1 MSGSATQED
10 RWRSVFETEHAR
22 MWRSVLAHTGDPE
35 VASDAVA
42 EAFAQA
48 VRRGDEVL
56 DPVAWLWRA
65 VFRIAGGQLADRRRW
80 SGPDGGAGEAAAPS
94 GDTLPDEVAALL
106 DALARLD
113 DTDRRVVVLSLVGG
127 WSAAE
132 VGAIVGASA
141 GAVRVRLHRA
151 RRRLRAALSDG
162 VDGVRDG
169 EAGVDAGTGNGGGS
183 DER

>member
-1 MSGSATQED
+1 VKVVTGE
-10 RWRSVFETEHAR
+10 RWRTAFEAEHAR
-22 MWRSVLAHTGDPE
+22 LWRSVLAHTGDPE

-48 VRRGDEVL
+48 VRRGDEVR

-65 VFRIAGGQLADRRRW
+65 AFRIAGGQLADRRRW
-80 SGPDGGAGEAAAPS
+80 EEPGGEPAGVSPS
-94 GDTLPDEVAALL
+94 GDTLPDDVVALL
-106 DALARLD
+106 DALAGLGEG
-113 DTDRRVVVLSLVGG
+113 DRRVVVLSLVGG

-151 RRRLRAALSDG
+151 RGRLRAALT
-162 VDGVRDG
+162 
-169 EAGVDAGTGNGGGS
+169 DATWAGGS